1 MNANDPRRTLAE
13 WLRLAYEDVE
23 AGCPPPEAFLEA
35 EGGALDPQVRRRL
48 DEHAGR
54 CPACAAERDLAR
66 LFDAGPAAGDVLP
79 EDVAFVVSRLQA
91 ASPARTQAGPA
102 AAPARDAQ
110 RTLPFP
116 ARRRPPAW
124 TNWARLA
131 AAALVILVAGLFLQ
145 RFFAAPPLPEPPSSG
160 GVVRG
165 GEVEALAPVGEVA
178 AVPSELRWEP
188 RTGAASYRLRLRA
201 VDDTVLWEGT
211 AAAPPA
217 RLPAEVA
224 GRLQRAVVYLWSVEA
239 IGQAGARLGASE
251 PVRFRVKP
259 APELNKAK

>member
-66 LFDAGPAAGDVLP
+66 LFDAGPTAGDVLP
-79 EDVAFVVSRLQA
+79 EDGAFVVSRLEA
-91 ASPARTQAGPA
+91 TPPAKPVAV
-102 AAPARDAQ
+102 PARDAQ

-145 RFFAAPPLPEPPSSG
+145 RFFAAPPLPEPPSSE
-160 GVVRG
+160 GVGVLRG

-178 AVPSELRWEP
+178 AVPSELRWERRP
-188 RTGAASYRLRLRA
+188 GAASYRLRLRA
-201 VDDTVLWEGT
+201 VDDMVLWEGT

-224 GRLQRAVVYLWSVEA
+224 GRLQRAVVYVWSVEA
-239 IGQAGARLGASE
+239 IGPDGARLGASE

-259 APELNKAK
+259 APELSKAK